1 MLTDN
6 TMTDPTPP
14 SAVRLRDRGLRFRQ
28 TAPRVARKATA
39 EAVCLSR
46 WPRVCAGGLILLAL
60 AAALSTVCFGQQ
72 KERDLRLEKDSP
84 KSGPPAGEVASGVSV
99 KVPRS
104 YAVVIGIAQ
113 YQNLEAKDQLQF
125 STNDAESIYSIL
137 ISPQGGN
144 FKAENVH
151 KLIGSKATLENM
163 RRELEVWLPAVAKE
177 EDRVLIYFAGHG
189 FLFEGRGYLAPFDMS
204 LQDIS
209 RTGYPM
215 ESLGVV
221 VGSKI
226 KAKNKVLLTD
236 ACHSGAIAPG
246 TDNQTLSSSLLSIHK
261 SLFSLTASR
270 DREQSFE
277 SPDWGGG
284 HGIFTYYVV
293 KGLEREADENADGI
307 VTADE
312 LAEYVRRN
320 VRQATSARQ
329 NPTSDRGS
337 FDPNMPLSYNPTIL
351 ASRGASRKKSDFG
364 TLILV
369 SNMDGVEVFVN
380 GASVGVVNKAAPLKL
395 PGLRPGQHTIKAV
408 RLGYE
413 PDGPREEMVYPDQET
428 TVNIKIMIPRHRS
441 KAATD
446 LLDKGLE
453 YYLKGYAPNYRKA
466 AESFEKALKLDP
478 AYSQAA
484 LYLGRTLNSLYEQEK
499 AETYF
504 RRAIEI
510 DPDYMEARAS
520 FAGMLLDTGNV
531 DEAIRQLNVVTQRE
545 PKHGMT
551 HYLSAQAYRMKDLYA
566 ESIESA
572 QKAIQIMPKNA
583 EAYFWLAES
592 LRMSKQYDQA
602 RTGYLDYLRLSDFD
616 SKLAGKMNY
625 YVLGFLVGLGKK
637 KRAAQQDIWKDLRS
651 LAYFGLGD
659 CERLLSNPDA
669 AIRYYSHSL
678 ALDPEDPLVHY
689 ASGLAYY
696 RKAEITQSAATL
708 PDARK
713 HFETM
718 LKLNSDLAQAR
729 TAKKYIAAI
738 DATLQSP

>member
-1 MLTDN
+1 MQNLSVPCIRGNDEC
-6 TMTDPTPP
+6 DVI
-14 SAVRLRDRGLRFRQ
+14 SRLGR
-28 TAPRVARKATA
+28 
-39 EAVCLSR
+39 VCLR
-46 WPRVCAGGLILLAL
+46 IPAILLILLITSAS
-60 AAALSTVCFGQQ
+60 ANAQN
-72 KERDLRLEKDSP
+72 KRDLRLEKATPSSTATEAASN
-84 KSGPPAGEVASGVSV
+84 SGPLT
-99 KVPRS
+99 KIPRS

-113 YQNLEAKDQLQF
+113 YKNLEARHQLQF
-125 STNDAESIYSIL
+125 SARDAEAIYSIL

-144 FKAENVH
+144 FRAENVH
-151 KLIGSKATLENM
+151 KLIGEKATLENLK
-163 RRELEVWLPAVAKE
+163 RELEVWLPSVTHE

-189 FLFEGRGYLAPFDMS
+189 FLFQGRGYLAPFDFD

-215 ESLGVV
+215 DALGVA

-226 KAKNKVLLTD
+226 KARNKVLLTD

-246 TDNQTLSSSLLSIHK
+246 SDNQTLSSSLLNIHK

-293 KGLEREADENADGI
+293 KGLEREGDENSDGI

-320 VRQATSARQ
+320 VREATQAKQ

-337 FDPNMPLSYNPTIL
+337 FDPNLPLSYNPTLL
-351 ASRGASRKKSDFG
+351 ATRGSNSRKSDFG
-364 TLILV
+364 TLIVV

-380 GASVGVVNKAAPLKL
+380 GASVGVVDKANPLKL
-395 PGLRPGQHTIKAV
+395 PGLRPGAHTIKAV
-408 RLGYE
+408 RMGYE
-413 PDGPREEMVYPDQET
+413 PDGPREEIVYPDQET
-428 TVNIKIMIPRHRS
+428 TVNIKILIPRRRN
-441 KAATD
+441 KAAVD
-446 LLDKGLE
+446 LFDRGMDH
-453 YYLKGYAPNYRKA
+453 YLKGYADNYQKA
-466 AESFEKALKLDP
+466 AEAFARALQMDSN
-478 AYSQAA
+478 YSQAA
-484 LYLGRTLNSLYEQEK
+484 LYLARTWNSLYQQEK
-499 AETYF
+499 AEASF
-504 RRAIEI
+504 RKAIEI

-545 PKHGMT
+545 PGNAT
-551 HYLSAQAYRMKDLYA
+551 AQYLAAQAYRMKDLYPQ
-566 ESIESA
+566 SIEA
-572 QKAIQIMPKNA
+572 AMKAIQITPNNA
-583 EAYFWLAES
+583 EAHFWLAES
-592 LRMSKQYDQA
+592 ARMSRDFQRGKNEYLQY
-602 RTGYLDYLRLSDFD
+602 LKLSDFE
-616 SKLAGKMNY
+616 SKFAGKMNY

-637 KRAAQQDIWKDLRS
+637 KRAAQQDVWKDLRS
-651 LAYFGLGD
+651 LAFFGLGD

-669 AIRYYSHSL
+669 AIDYYSKSL
-678 ALDPEDPLVHY
+678 LLDPEDPLVHY

-708 PDARK
+708 PEARR

-718 LKLNSDLAQAR
+718 LKLNSELAQAQ
-729 TAKKYIAAI
+729 TARKYIATI
-738 DATLQSP
+738 DATLSSQ